1 MEKLTNE
8 LVEMAN
14 EGVKE
19 VLIAYNL
26 NGELS
31 VEHMYQIDY
40 IDKNLQ
46 VGTIDLEVY
55 NTCEDIKEELNCM
68 LED

>member
-1 MEKLTNE
+1 MEKLINE
-8 LVEMAN
+8 LMEMAS
-14 EGVKE
+14 EGARE

-31 VEHMYQIDY
+31 VEHMYQVDY

-46 VGTIDLEVY
+46 VGTIDLEAY
-55 NTCEDIKEELNCM
+55 NTCEDIKEELNYM